1 MVDPAEVIFEINRI
15 ATHFV
20 LIFYL
25 AKNVHVLTR
34 DVATVYQ
41 KSSGNVTQ
49 F

>member
-1 MVDPAEVIFEINRI
+1 MIDPAEPIFEMDWIVTQFI
-15 ATHFV
+15 

-25 AKNVHVLTR
+25 EKNVHVLTR
-34 DVATVYQ
+34 VVATDYQ

>member
-1 MVDPAEVIFEINRI
+1 MDWITTQFI
-15 ATHFV
+15 

-25 AKNVHVLTR
+25 EKNGHVLTR
-34 DVATVYQ
+34 VVVTVYQ